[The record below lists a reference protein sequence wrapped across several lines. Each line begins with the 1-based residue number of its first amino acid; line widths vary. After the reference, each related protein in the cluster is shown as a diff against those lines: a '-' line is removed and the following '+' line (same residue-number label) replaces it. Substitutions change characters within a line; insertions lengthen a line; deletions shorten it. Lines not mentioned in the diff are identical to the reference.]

1 MYCIAMSGDKS
12 YISEMLVMHC
22 SVIERAIWCGCWC
35 DVVDGAI
42 HRAAGSS
49 LVNECRTL
57 KGCNVGEA
65 KATCGL

>member
-1 MYCIAMSGDKS
+1 
-12 YISEMLVMHC
+12 MLAC
-22 SVIERAIWCGCWC
+22 CY

-49 LVNECRTL
+49 LLNECRTL
-57 KGCNVGEA
+57 KGCHVGEA